1 MNKRK
6 ISVIGGLLL
15 IVVAVF
21 ASMQIFKSSKGPRRG
36 RSGGT
41 PASTIKL
48 VKTSVVKNQEV
59 SSVVAVTGKLEAKNK
74 IEIFAEVSGVM
85 QTGAKEF
92 KEGSYFQ
99 QGEVLVKLD
108 DTEARLDLLAQKS
121 NVLNQVTQILPEI
134 KIDYSESASEW
145 IEYVDNFDINA
156 PLPVLPEPRNEQEKY
171 FFAAQ
176 NVYNLYYSI
185 KSAESRLA
193 KYTIRAP
200 YSGILTEATIN
211 PGTLVRTGQKLG
223 EFINPNVY
231 EMEVA
236 VSLKESDFVKL
247 GDEVMLQS
255 SDVLGDW
262 TGKIIRIGNKI
273 DPNTQTLK
281 AYLQVKGRGL
291 KEGMYLKGNINA
303 DIIDDALEIP
313 RKLLVNEREL
323 YVVQDSLLV
332 SKAVEIVKI
341 NDETAIVR
349 GLSDGTHII
358 SETVAGA
365 YDGMKVKTYN

>member
-36 RSGGT
+36 RPGGAK
-41 PASTIKL
+41 ASTIKL

-85 QTGAKEF
+85 QSGSKEF
-92 KEGSYFQ
+92 KEGNYFQ

-134 KIDYSESASEW
+134 KIDYNESASEW
-145 IEYVDNFDINA
+145 ISYVENFDINA
-156 PLPVLPEPRNEQEKY
+156 PLPALPEPNNEQEKY

-255 SDVLGDW
+255 ADILGDW
-262 TGKIIRIGNKI
+262 KGKVIRIGNKI

-281 AYLQVKGRGL
+281 AYLQVTGKGL

-303 DIIDDALEIP
+303 DVINDALEIP

-332 SKAVEIVKI
+332 SKAVEIVKM